1 MSALTGHE
9 KTPNEAEIN
18 ASATAPETEAV
29 EALKAVKAGHANDVD
44 IAAQILANNI
54 DVGGV
59 ESWTAGEDKK
69 LIQKVDWRLI
79 PILFVCATLSGLDKT
94 AISAAAIYDLKKD
107 LHLVGQDYSWVGSA
121 PFFGGLAFMGP
132 SAYCLQKFPPVTY
145 FAFNVLC
152 WGILEM
158 CMAACTSFAGLFI
171 CRFLLGG
178 FEALLIPAVT
188 LVIAMWYKPNEQ
200 PARNAIILNV
210 IAPIVNGFV
219 AWAVS
224 YHHGNFKAW
233 KIIFLALGAFTI
245 LWAVVVFL
253 FLPNNPLEARWLSDR
268 EKYMLVQRKAH
279 DNTGL
284 ESKTFKPHQIRE
296 ALLDPKTW
304 LIWFAI
310 IALQVPNGGLT
321 TFNTLII
328 QGLGFDNMKTSLL
341 AMPPGAMST
350 LSGIG
355 LSYLAGRTRKWRS
368 VVVAV
373 SILLPLVGAIVC
385 YTLPRTNLAG
395 QLVGLYILYTYW
407 APYITLVSIYQANIA
422 GHTKKVFLFAWF
434 YVSWAVGNIIGP
446 QTFLAY
452 QAPAYTGGTVAMIVC
467 YAVAIFC
474 VLGYGWVCHRSNQGR
489 EEEIAQG
496 SGDNDWLDLTDKENT
511 SFKYTT

>member
-1 MSALTGHE
+1 MSPAADQE
-9 KTPNEAEIN
+9 KMAHRNDIAF
-18 ASATAPETEAV
+18 APELEAV
-29 EALKAVKAGHANDVD
+29 EALKAVKAGHADDVD

-54 DVGGV
+54 DIAGS
-59 ESWTAGEDKK
+59 ESWSLAEDKS
-69 LIQKVDWRLI
+69 LMRKVDWRLI
-79 PILFVCATLSGLDKT
+79 PILFVCATLSGLDKS

-107 LHLVGQDYSWVGSA
+107 LNLVGQQYSWVGSA

-145 FAFNVLC
+145 FAFNVLM

-158 CMAACTSFAGLFI
+158 CMAACTSFGGLFV

-188 LVIAMWYKPNEQ
+188 LVVAMWYKPAEQ
-200 PARNAIILNV
+200 PQRNAIILNV
-210 IAPIVNGFV
+210 VAPIFNGLV
-219 AWAVS
+219 AWAVG
-224 YHHGNFKAW
+224 YHKGNFAPW
-233 KIIFLALGAFTI
+233 KIIFLTLGAFTI
-245 LWAVVVFL
+245 LWSLIVFF
-253 FLPNNPLEARWLSDR
+253 FLPNNPLEAKWLSER
-268 EKYMLVQRKAH
+268 EKYMLIQRKAT

-284 ESKTFKPHQIRE
+284 ESRTFKPAQIYE

-328 QGLGFDNMKTSLL
+328 SGLGFDAEKTALL

-350 LSGIG
+350 ISGII
-355 LSYLAGRTRKWRS
+355 LSYIAATTRRYRTLI
-368 VVVAV
+368 VAIAV
-373 SILLPLVGAIVC
+373 LLPLVGAIIC

-395 QLVGLYILYTYW
+395 QLIGLYILYTYW
-407 APYITLVSIYQANIA
+407 APYVTLVSIYQANIA

-434 YVSWAVGNIIGP
+434 YISWATGNIIGP

-452 QAPAYTGGTVAMIVC
+452 QAPAYTGGTIAMIVC
-467 YAVAIFC
+467 YVVAIFC
-474 VLGYGWVCHRSNQGR
+474 ILTYGFICHRSNQSR
-489 EEEIAQG
+489 AEEI
-496 SGDNDWLDLTDKENT
+496 SENRGDMDWLDLTDKQNT